1 MGSPILFI
9 ISMLFWGFLLL
20 VFYKEKMN
28 FFKFIAGSVGIF
40 TISMIFFTSH
50 IERELTSLII
60 NILGLIGRGTN
71 YFEVFKENFIIS
83 METRKG
89 IVSILINY
97 ECSGV
102 IEMLVYTS
110 LVLFFPFG
118 GIFRR
123 VLSMVAGNIYIFIAN
138 IIRVLF
144 IIVLTKSMG
153 ASAYYL
159 IHTLFARILFFALMI
174 VLYYFVFTA
183 TQLRFQTVGD
193 IK

>member
-28 FFKFIAGSVGIF
+28 FFKFMAGSVGIF
-40 TISMIFFTSH
+40 TISMIFFTAY

-71 YFEVFKENFIIS
+71 YFEVFKENSIIS

-123 VLSMVAGNIYIFIAN
+123 VLSMVAGNIYIFMAN